1 MLNKISN
8 GKNSQASTL
17 RIGTRASPLARKQTD
32 IFCQFLNRHFDNI
45 SYQIIPISTQGD
57 EIQDRPLYDIGGKGL
72 FIKQLDD
79 ALMNDQIDIAVHSA
93 KDLESSLH
101 DKTKLACVLPRDDRR
116 DCLIGHTQHY
126 HRLNDLPPNACI
138 GTSSPRRAAQLRA
151 IRPDLQIIPLRGR
164 IETRLA
170 KMHSEKLDAI
180 ILAMAG
186 LIRMDM
192 VQTCN
197 AIALPAE
204 IMLPAASQGI
214 IAATC
219 HADNIALHTAL
230 YPLSDA
236 LTLDELL
243 AERAL
248 LRHLDGSCH
257 TAIGV
262 FTQFRERTMN
272 DSKRVMPASSRI
284 QAQLSNEAGSE
295 TITGMIAGTDGQFK
309 TPAAMGIALAK
320 QLKIQAPHLLPTT
333 HQV

>member
-1 MLNKISN
+1 MPTK
-8 GKNSQASTL
+8 TL

-32 IFCQFLNRHFDNI
+32 IFLQFLNQHFDNI
-45 SYQIIPISTQGD
+45 TYHIIPISTQGD

-79 ALMNDQIDIAVHSA
+79 ALINDEIDIAVHSA

-101 DKTKLACVLPRDDRR
+101 DDIKLACILPRDDRR
-116 DCLIGHTQHY
+116 DCLIGRVQHY
-126 HRLNDLPPNACI
+126 QTLNDLPPKACI

-164 IETRLA
+164 IETRIE
-170 KMHSEKLDAI
+170 KMHSQKLDAI

-186 LIRMDM
+186 LLRMDM
-192 VQTCN
+192 VTGQNMTPN
-197 AIALPAE
+197 VMPLDPK

-219 HADNIALHTAL
+219 HTDNIALHTAL
-230 YPLSDA
+230 YPLSHA

-248 LRHLDGSCH
+248 LRCLGGSCH

-262 FTQFRERTMN
+262 LTQFQHRTMN
-272 DSKRVMPASSRI
+272 DKKRMMPANSHI
-284 QAQLSNEAGSE
+284 TAQLSNDDGSD
-295 TITGMIAGTDGQFK
+295 TLTGTLTGSDGQFK
-309 TPAAMGIALAK
+309 SPEMMGIALAEK
-320 QLKIQAPHLLPTT
+320 LKIQAPHLLPTT
-333 HQV
+333 NQV

>member
-1 MLNKISN
+1 MPNKNLNI
-8 GKNSQASTL
+8 GTL

-32 IFCQFLNRHFDNI
+32 IFCQFLNQHFDNI
-45 SYQIIPISTQGD
+45 SYDIITISTQGD

-79 ALMNDQIDIAVHSA
+79 ALMKDQIDIAVHSA
-93 KDLESSLH
+93 KDLESNLH
-101 DKTKLACVLPRDDRR
+101 DKTKLACILPRDDRR
-116 DCLIGHTQHY
+116 DCLIGRTQHY

-151 IRPDLQIIPLRGR
+151 IRSDLQIIPLRGR
-164 IETRLA
+164 VETRLE

-186 LIRMDM
+186 LLRMDM
-192 VQTCN
+192 VQSCN
-197 AIALPAE
+197 AMPLPAE

-230 YPLSDA
+230 YPLSHA

-248 LRHLDGSCH
+248 LRHLNGSCH

-262 FTQFRERTMN
+262 FTQFNHRTMN
-272 DSKRVMPASSRI
+272 DKKRVMPANSRMA
-284 QAQLSNEAGSE
+284 AQLSNETGSE
-295 TITGMIAGTDGQFK
+295 TSKAMIAGTGTDGAFK
-309 TPAAMGIALAK
+309 NPTIMGIALAEK
-320 QLKIQAPHLLPTT
+320 LKMQAPHLLPPSN
-333 HQV
+333 HKAN